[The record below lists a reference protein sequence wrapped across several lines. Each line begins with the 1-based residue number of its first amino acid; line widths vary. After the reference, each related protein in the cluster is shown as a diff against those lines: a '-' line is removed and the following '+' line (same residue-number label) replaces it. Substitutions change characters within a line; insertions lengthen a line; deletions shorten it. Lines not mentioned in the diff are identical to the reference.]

1 MILNE
6 NFIEF
11 IEVFNKHK
19 VNYVLVGGWA
29 VVFEGYER
37 VTGDM
42 DLLVEKTPEN
52 AAGILTALREFWGSD
67 LGFVLEDF
75 LKDDNV
81 LMMGRPPLRIDLL
94 TSISGVS
101 FEEVYETS
109 VLYQDGNT
117 LIRCIHINELI
128 RNKEASGRL
137 KDLADAEKLKKI
149 REKRNRR
156 K

>member
-6 NFIEF
+6 NFVEF
-11 IEVFNKHK
+11 IEVFNKLEIK
-19 VNYVLVGGWA
+19 YVLVGGWA

-42 DLLVEKTPEN
+42 DLLVERTPEN
-52 AAGILTALREFWGSD
+52 ADKVLAALKEFWGSD
-67 LGFVLEDF
+67 LGFVREDF

-101 FEEVYETS
+101 FDEVYATS
-109 VLYQDGNT
+109 VLYQDGST
-117 LIRCIHINELI
+117 PIRCIHINELI